1 MMEYWNTGISGGRRR
16 SRSPLFHHSII
27 LLVLLLAGSG
37 CGPQPSTLWDS
48 PQTPPDAQRPSGPG
62 APLVWP
68 EPPEQPRIT
77 YLGAVSTESDMEK
90 HGSFFEGVGALLFGA
105 KPVGILVSP
114 FAVAVDPTG
123 IMFVADT
130 GGAVIHAF
138 DLRTRDYK
146 QFSALD
152 KETKLCKPVALA
164 TLAERLYVVDSG
176 LRQIC
181 VFKRNGDFL
190 FAFGHDRLTRPAGIA
205 SRLPEGTIYVAD
217 AGSHMIHVFSPE
229 GKLLKEMGM
238 RGTGP
243 GEFNFPTHLWID
255 GAGQLYVSDTLNFR
269 IQVFGPDDRFLRM
282 FGQQGDRPGN
292 FAHPCGIATDA
303 SGNIY
308 VTDRQFEN
316 VQIFDAQGRVLMALG
331 QEGSGPGE
339 FWLPAGI
346 FIDGH
351 DRIYVADSYNKRVQ
365 IFELLPRPRPEGPLR
380 GRAAHREEAE
390 P

>member
-1 MMEYWNTGISGGRRR
+1 MKTQRMNTLVHETRGSAAQDGCAIG
-16 SRSPLFHHSII
+16 LAT
-27 LLVLLLAGSG
+27 LLVVLTLAGVG
-37 CGPQPSTLWDS
+37 CGPQGSELLKS
-48 PQTPPDAQRPSGPG
+48 PKTP
-62 APLVWP
+62 LMWP
-68 EPPEQPRIT
+68 EPPEQARIA

-90 HGSFFEGVGALLFGA
+90 RGSFFDGVGALLFGA

-114 FAVAVDPTG
+114 YAVAVDPTG
-123 IMFVADT
+123 IMYVADT
-130 GGAVIHAF
+130 GGAVVHAF

-152 KETKLCKPVALA
+152 EETKLRKPVGLM

-176 LRQIC
+176 LRQVC

-190 FAFGHDRLTRPAGIA
+190 FAFGQDRLMRPAGIA
-205 SRLPEGTIYVAD
+205 CRRSQGIVYVAD
-217 AGSHMIHVFSPE
+217 AGSHTIHVFSHE
-229 GKLLKEMGM
+229 GQHLKEMGM

-243 GEFNFPTHLWID
+243 GEFNFPTHLCVD
-255 GAGQLYVSDTLNFR
+255 EAGQLYVSDTLNFR
-269 IQVFGPDDRFLRM
+269 IQVFGPDDRFVRM

-292 FAHPCGIATDA
+292 FAHPCGIATDQ
-303 SGNIY
+303 SGNVY

-316 VQIFDAQGRVLMALG
+316 VQIFDAQGRILMALG

-351 DRIYVADSYNKRVQ
+351 GRIYVADSFNKRIQ
-365 IFELLPRPRPEGPLR
+365 IFELLKETQP
-380 GRAAHREEAE
+380 
-390 P
+390 